1 MEDTQE
7 EKIWRVQETIQSQ
20 VDPPSGT
27 YFDDRLLSQ
36 QARMNQVTNNYPED
50 GRKSPL
56 FFISAGDPSGDIY
69 GGALVRELKRLYPE
83 SFFLGLGGKEMGG
96 EGVHLLA
103 PPARI
108 ATVGFTEIIRDIP
121 FFYGLLRESDDIF
134 RVLSPDLVILIDYPG
149 FNLRLARRAKSR
161 GMKTLFYVS
170 PQIWAWHKGRCK
182 DLVRD
187 SDEIAVIL
195 PFEVEVFREWGKDVH
210 YVGHPMIREIT
221 RRESKETFMKRYGIS
236 PDRPVL
242 GLSPGSRRKEIA
254 YHLPLFLEIA
264 ERIRQK
270 IPDVQVL
277 INRAPTMGVREMRES
292 FLGGYRDIKIIN
304 DSHHTSIDISSLFLT
319 KSGTSTLEAALLYTP
334 MLVCY
339 RMSQISYIIAKTL
352 VNLSHISLV
361 NILAGREIVPE
372 YIQGDFKPDKIVP
385 VALKLL
391 EDTPK
396 RQKMIRELKEVSG
409 ILKGEDANEK
419 VAKLAVSMVGK
430 GRGR

>member
-1 MEDTQE
+1 MEGTQA
-7 EKIWRVQETIQSQ
+7 EKIWRVQEKIQSQ
-20 VDPPSGT
+20 VDPPTGT
-27 YFDDRLLSQ
+27 DIDDRLLSQ
-36 QARMNQVTNNYPED
+36 QARMNQVTNNYPGD

-69 GGALVRELKRLYPE
+69 GGALVRELKYLFPE
-83 SFFLGLGGKEMGG
+83 SFFLGLGGKEMAR

-103 PPARI
+103 PPERI

-121 FFYGLLRESDDIF
+121 FFHGLLKESDDIF

-149 FNLRLARRAKSR
+149 FNLRLARRAKKR

-170 PQIWAWHKGRCK
+170 PQIWAWYKGRCK
-182 DLVRD
+182 GLVRD

-195 PFEVEVFREWGKDVH
+195 PFEVEVFREWGKEVH

-264 ERIRQK
+264 DRIRQK
-270 IPDVQVL
+270 IPEVQVL
-277 INRAPTMGVREMRES
+277 INRAPTMGLREMRES
-292 FLGGYRDIKIIN
+292 YLREYGDVKVIN

-319 KSGTSTLEAALLYTP
+319 KSGTSTLEAALLHTP

-339 RMSQISYIIAKTL
+339 RMSQISFIIAKAL

-372 YIQGDFKPDKIVP
+372 YIQSDFKPDKIVP
-385 VALKLL
+385 EALKLL

-396 RQKMIRELKEVSG
+396 RQKMIRELKKVSG
-409 ILKGEDANEK
+409 ILEGDDANEK

-430 GRGR
+430 GRGI